1 MAHPALTSHH
11 VNYLIWRYLQESDR
25 TCACLLF
32 DVSLT
37 LLAGHG
43 EAAVTLQRAW
53 NRDPQTLPFAPY
65 IRTHALVSLV
75 QKGLQYHEL
84 EQSLDKE
91 GNPVPLEPSNYF
103 FGPKPFDPDS
113 LQGPDEASV
122 SADQPP
128 ASPTGKIAQDGVLI
142 NGHSTADVAAAQ
154 NVKASRKGDRAEANG
169 EEVAMEIESTNGV
182 PNESKLDITK
192 SPSVGKTAM
201 VDGDG
206 DVDMGIRPASQDQ
219 EPTAAPIFTLTTGH
233 SVGVQITPAKAAD
246 LSPNTAIIDVAGD
259 DHVTT
264 TFWRPHDPT
273 VVVAAGVT
281 FCSLYKLSS
290 TSSPVQETL
299 VENKGD
305 NVWVSAV
312 AWDPLGQKLAV
323 ATYND
328 MRGSI
333 TMYDVDGNAVDL
345 LPEVPRMISGLKW
358 ADSGSQ
364 LIVVASDS
372 KMSELVLWDDSLRPE
387 EFPTP
392 QIVDDSILDVS
403 WIGTSQV
410 FACGGIS
417 VYQCDVES
425 SIHLSKTYSS
435 GDPEHPWTFIRCAS
449 AGSSSMAVAASSSN
463 ASFWIPTHD
472 MHLKDAH
479 DGHITAIQL
488 KPEPSEQPDQPLI
501 LASSS
506 IDDTVKL
513 WHIDLQNQKFNCI
526 HRLSLGQS
534 LPILSSC
541 FSPDGYALAAASKD
555 SLSIWNAQRGGTAM
569 ATWKSPSADN
579 TESGEGEAP
588 VVNGRNGNMEDAL
601 DCSLN
606 WDTDGKKLAFGF
618 GNKVCILLSLGSAG
632 S

>member
-11 VNYLIWRYLQESDR
+11 VNYLIWRYLQES
-25 TCACLLF
+25 
-32 DVSLT
+32 
-37 LLAGHG
+37 GHG

-91 GNPVPLEPSNYF
+91 GNSVPFEPSNYF
-103 FGPKPFDPDS
+103 FGPKPFDPET
-113 LQGPDEASV
+113 LQGPDEASI

-128 ASPTGKIAQDGVLI
+128 ASPTGKVARDGVVI
-142 NGHSTADVAAAQ
+142 NGHSTAELVAPQ

-169 EEVAMEIESTNGV
+169 DEVPMEVDSANGDT
-182 PNESKLDITK
+182 NESKPDITK
-192 SPSVGKTAM
+192 SPSVDETAT

-206 DVDMGIRPASQDQ
+206 DVNMGLRPVLQDQ
-219 EPTAAPIFTLTTGH
+219 EPTAAPTFTLTIGH

-246 LSPNTAIIDVAGD
+246 LSPDTAIIDLAGE

-264 TFWRPHDPT
+264 TTWRPQDPT
-273 VVVAAGVT
+273 VVVAAGDT

-290 TSSPVQETL
+290 TSPPVQEKL

-305 NVWVSAV
+305 NVLVTAV

-345 LPEVPRMISGLKW
+345 LPEFPRMISGLKW
-358 ADSGSQ
+358 ADNGSQ

-403 WIGTSQV
+403 WLGTGQA

-435 GDPEHPWTFIRCAS
+435 GDPEHPWTFIRCANV
-449 AGSSSMAVAASSSN
+449 GSSPVAAAASSSN
-463 ASFWIPTHD
+463 AAFWIPTHD

-488 KPEPSEQPDQPLI
+488 KPDPSRHPDQPLI

-506 IDDTVKL
+506 TDDTVKL
-513 WHIDLQNQKFNCI
+513 WHIDLQNRKFNCT

-534 LPILSSC
+534 LPVLASC

-555 SLSIWNAQRGGTAM
+555 SLSIWNAQRGGTAI

-579 TESGEGEAP
+579 IESGEGKPPTA
-588 VVNGRNGNMEDAL
+588 NGYNGNIEDVL
-601 DCSLN
+601 DRSLT
-606 WDTDGKKLAFGF
+606 WDTDGKRLAFGF
-618 GNKVCILLSLGSAG
+618 GNKVCILLSFGSAG
-632 S
+632 N

>member
-1 MAHPALTSHH
+1 MALPALTSHH
-11 VNYLIWRYLQESDR
+11 VNYLIWRYLQES
-25 TCACLLF
+25 
-32 DVSLT
+32 
-37 LLAGHG
+37 GHG

-91 GNPVPLEPSNYF
+91 GNSVPFEPSNYF
-103 FGPKPFDPDS
+103 FGPKPFDPEKQ
-113 LQGPDEASV
+113 QGPSEASI
-122 SADQPP
+122 SAEQPP
-128 ASPTGKIAQDGVLI
+128 ASPTGKVARDGVVI
-142 NGHSTADVAAAQ
+142 NGHSTAEIAAPQ
-154 NVKASRKGDRAEANG
+154 NVKASRKGDRAETNG
-169 EEVAMEIESTNGV
+169 DEVSMDVDSTNGIA
-182 PNESKLDITK
+182 NESKPETTE
-192 SPSVGKTAM
+192 SPSVEEAAN

-206 DVDMGIRPASQDQ
+206 DVNMEIRPVLQ
-219 EPTAAPIFTLTTGH
+219 EEEPPAAPTFTLTTGQ

-246 LSPNTAIIDVAGD
+246 LSPDTAIIDVASD
-259 DHVTT
+259 EHVTT
-264 TFWRPHDPT
+264 TIWRPQDPT
-273 VVVAAGVT
+273 IVVAAGDT

-290 TSSPVQETL
+290 TFSPVQEKL

-345 LPEVPRMISGLKW
+345 LPEVPRMISALKW
-358 ADSGSQ
+358 ADNGSQ
-364 LIVVASDS
+364 LIIVASDS
-372 KMSELVLWDDSLRPE
+372 KLSELVLWDDSLRPE

-392 QIVDDSILDVS
+392 QIVDDSILDVT
-403 WIGTSQV
+403 WLGNSQA
-410 FACGGIS
+410 FACGGMS
-417 VYQCDVES
+417 VYQCDIES

-435 GDPEHPWTFIRCAS
+435 GDSDHPWTFIRCAN
-449 AGSSSMAVAASSSN
+449 AGSSPVAVAASSSN

-479 DGHITAIQL
+479 EGHITAIQL
-488 KPEPSEQPDQPLI
+488 KPNPSEQPSQPLI

-506 IDDTVKL
+506 TDDTVKL
-513 WHIDLQNQKFNCI
+513 WHIDLENKKFDCI
-526 HRLSLGQS
+526 HSLSLGQS
-534 LPILSSC
+534 LPVLASC
-541 FSPDGYALAAASKD
+541 FSPDGYALAAASKN
-555 SLSIWNAQRGGTAM
+555 SLSIWNAQRGGTALS
-569 ATWKSPSADN
+569 TWKSPNADH
-579 TESGEGEAP
+579 TEPEEGEVP
-588 VVNGRNGNMEDAL
+588 TTNGHNGDIDEVQDR
-601 DCSLN
+601 SLT

-618 GNKVCILLSLGSAG
+618 GNKLAIINLQR
-632 S
+632 